1 MKLSSNHRA
10 VLIGA
15 ALTLALAAC
24 GKKDEAPK
32 TAEPAATPSTATT
45 PPATGAPSTAAAP
58 SAGSGKIS
66 DGAVKIGV
74 LTDLSGLYSDLA
86 GSGAVLA
93 TQMAIEDFKAKAK
106 PDFKIE
112 MVSSD
117 HQNKGDIAANK
128 ARQWFDTEA
137 VDVITELVTTSTALA
152 VMKVAKE
159 KNKITL
165 VSGAASTAI
174 TNEECTD
181 TNVHWTYD
189 TYSLAN
195 GTGKAVVKQG
205 GDTWYF
211 LTADYKFG
219 HSLEA
224 DTTAVVKANGG
235 KVLGAVRHPFPG
247 TDFSSFLLQ
256 AQTSGAKV
264 IGLANAGTDTTNS
277 IKQAAEF
284 GITPKQTLAGL
295 LMFISDVHALGLK
308 ATQGMYLTTGYY
320 WDRDDDT
327 RDWSKRFFDKHKRMP
342 TMVQAGQ
349 YSAVMHYLNAVKAAG
364 TDDTAAVMKTM
375 KATPIADF
383 FAKDGKIREDG
394 RMVHD
399 MYLAQVKKP
408 DESKAAWDYYHIR
421 QTIPGD
427 QAFQPLA
434 PSRCAAV
441 AKK

>member
-1 MKLSSNHRA
+1 MKLNLNHKA
-10 VLIGA
+10 VLVGA

-24 GKKDEAPK
+24 GKKEESPK
-32 TAEPAATPSTATT
+32 TADPAATPSTAAT
-45 PPATGAPSTAAAP
+45 PPAGGPATAAAP
-58 SAGSGKIS
+58 SGEPGKVSG
-66 DGAVKIGV
+66 GVVKIGV

-93 TQMAIEDFKAKAK
+93 TQMAIDDFKAQAK

-112 MVSSD
+112 MVSAD
-117 HQNKGDIAANK
+117 HQNKGDISANK
-128 ARQWFDTEA
+128 AREWFDTQA

-256 AQTSGAKV
+256 AQASGAKV

-284 GITPKQTLAGL
+284 GITPKATLAGL

-308 ATQGMYLTTGYY
+308 ATQGMYLTTGFY
-320 WDRDDDT
+320 WDFDDDT
-327 RDWSKRFFDKHKRMP
+327 RAWSKRFFDKHKRMP

-349 YSAVMHYLNAVKAAG
+349 YSAVMHYLKAVKAAG
-364 TDDTAAVMKTM
+364 SDETSAVMKAM
-375 KATPIADF
+375 KATPVTDF
-383 FAKDGKIREDG
+383 FAKNGKIREDG

-408 DESKAAWDYYHIR
+408 DESKQPWDYYNIR
-421 QTIPGD
+421 QVIPAD
-427 QAFQPLA
+427 QAFQPLSE
-434 PSRCAAV
+434 SRCPLV
-441 AKK
+441 KK